1 MTEIADWPAYP
12 IGPRD
17 SIFAIGVVSTKF
29 AELESAMQFLF
40 STVFG
45 LNREDGILIFA
56 KIGNETAI
64 DLTKRRLAKTEWPQK
79 ILDDVLY
86 FVKAFEICKD
96 NRNALMHSD
105 LVWGPHKT
113 VLFKTTK
120 KALLRLQNPLSKR
133 CVLSQTISSAT

>member
-1 MTEIADWPAYP
+1 MTAIADWPAYP

-29 AELESAMQFLF
+29 AELESEMRFLF

-45 LNREDGILIFA
+45 LDREDGILIFA
-56 KIGNETAI
+56 RIGNEAII
-64 DLTKRRLAKTEWPQK
+64 DLTKRRLAKTERPQK
-79 ILDDVLY
+79 IQDDVLY

-96 NRNALMHSD
+96 NRNGLMHSD

-113 VLFKTTK
+113 VLFKTTRMGTTK
-120 KALLRLQNPLSKR
+120 VAKP
-133 CVLSQTISSAT
+133 